1 MLYINMLSHGSE
13 GTNSQTGKRLDSQ
26 KKAKGERCI
35 MIIEWDNV
43 LSGVIVLTLCCGLL
57 LSFGLTLFYS
67 GKMTNEIVSGGTD
80 YIVLFQK
87 MLIAIGIG
95 SLFYMTV
102 EIFLKRWGC

>member
-1 MLYINMLSHGSE
+1 
-13 GTNSQTGKRLDSQ
+13 
-26 KKAKGERCI
+26 

-43 LSGVIVLTLCCGLL
+43 LAGVIVLTLCCGLL

-67 GKMTNEIVSGGTD
+67 GKMTIEIVSGATD

-95 SLFYMTV
+95 SLFYMIL
-102 EIFLKRWGC
+102 EIFKKMWGC